1 MERRTI
7 QEVLKSHT
15 NELMSYPNVVG
26 TAISENEG
34 KPCILIMVTQKTQE
48 LVEKIPEELEGYPL
62 IIKETGEFRALD
74 KN

>member
-1 MERRTI
+1 MEQRTI

-15 NELMSYPNVVG
+15 TELMSLPYVIG
-26 TAISENEG
+26 TAISEING
-34 KPCILIMVTQKTQE
+34 KPCILIMVTQKTRE
-48 LVEKIPEELEGYPL
+48 LIDKIPKELEGYPV